1 MPSPHISAL
10 KDDALMGTLP
20 LLGDFLPAVMQ
31 ALHYYTDMMMYEQL
45 HTTTIEP
52 PLGINNVQADN
63 SPTTT
68 WKPYMTQ
75 KPTPTRKTTQRPTTT
90 RRPVTTTTRR
100 TTTRR
105 TTTPTTTT
113 TTTPKPTTTT
123 TTRRTTTRRTTK
135 PPRWITPKPHKPGYY
150 SPDRP
155 PYWMFFGMQKPN
167 ENNKPGGV
175 QRPQQNVPDKIKEP
189 TWQDPAFVQWFFQG
203 KPKELEPFDDDVL
216 QLLDPLPKK
225 LLLDLHY
232 ETNQLP
238 ALLDQDNVIEFRK
251 KYDDS
256 YNSRYRNQSPSDQQ
270 MRVIMKIQM
279 QQQRPMLVGRKK
291 PPPTRPY
298 VFFLML
304 YDLLKRESKTKMLHK
319 YGGFTPELLRQLAE
333 SSQHSADWQL
343 NYLIQTMLDRK
354 EVTAADVLS
363 RAELVLTDLNNPASI
378 TSQALRYIPPL
389 VFLP

>member
-20 LLGDFLPAVMQ
+20 LLGDFMPAVMQ

-52 PLGINNVQADN
+52 PLGSNNVQADEK
-63 SPTTT
+63 PTTT
-68 WKPYMTQ
+68 WKPFMTQ
-75 KPTPTRKTTQRPTTT
+75 KPTPTRRTTQRP
-90 RRPVTTTTRR
+90 TTTTRR
-100 TTTRR
+100 TTT
-105 TTTPTTTT
+105 TT
-113 TTTPKPTTTT
+113 TTTPRPTTT
-123 TTRRTTTRRTTK
+123 RHN
-135 PPRWITPKPHKPGYY
+135 PPVTAKPHKPGHY

-155 PYWMFFGMQKPN
+155 PYWMYFGIQKPN
-167 ENNKPGGV
+167 QDNKTEGV
-175 QRPQQNVPDKIKEP
+175 HRPQQATPDKINEP
-189 TWQDPAFVQWFFQG
+189 TWEDPAFVQWFFQG
-203 KPKELEPFDDDVL
+203 KPKDVEPFDDEDIL

-225 LLLDLHY
+225 LLHDLHY

-238 ALLDQDNVIEFRK
+238 AILDQDNVNEFRK

-256 YNSRYRNQSPSDQQ
+256 YNRRYRNQSPSDQQ
-270 MRVIMKIQM
+270 MRVIMKLQM

-304 YDLLKRESKTKMLHK
+304 YDLLKRESKAKMLHK
-319 YGGFTPELLRQLAE
+319 FGGFTPELLQQLAE

-354 EVTAADVLS
+354 EVTSADVLS
-363 RAELVLTDLNNPASI
+363 RAALILTDLNDPASI

-389 VFLP
+389 VFAP